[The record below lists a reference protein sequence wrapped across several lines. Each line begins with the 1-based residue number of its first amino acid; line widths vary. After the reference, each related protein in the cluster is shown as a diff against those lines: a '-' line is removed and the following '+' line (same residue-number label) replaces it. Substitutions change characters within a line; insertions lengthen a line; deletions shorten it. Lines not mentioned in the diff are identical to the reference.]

1 MLIFDVVELER
12 SVDESDVN
20 RIKNFLVTLLNDK
33 SNEDEIRKTS
43 VKIIKDGGVD
53 LIEVSINPNLL
64 ETGWKEKLDIFID
77 ALLLTKVEYKDE
89 NNRYILRLEGINEL
103 DLEDSPYIRP
113 LFGIGLPSFPK
124 SFNKDS
130 YNKLKVV
137 FQRYQPNIKL
147 EQVEEVSRRFNNLIF
162 TPYCIFGVNNIG
174 DIVCTL
180 EVDGN
185 IGSLGDKLELMI
197 KIEKMLR
204 DIGKLLIKTETGTSN
219 DKEYVRKYM
228 RKNRKEVTG
237 YFRSKK
243 NKKRS

>member
-1 MLIFDVVELER
+1 MLIFDVVELGR

-89 NNRYILRLEGINEL
+89 NNRYILRLEGIDEL

-113 LFGIGLPSFPK
+113 LFGTGLPSFPK

-147 EQVEEVSRRFNNLIF
+147 EQVEEVYRRFNDLIF

-174 DIVCTL
+174 DLVCTL

-185 IGSLGDKLELMI
+185 IGPLGDKLDFMI

-204 DIGKLLIKTETGTSN
+204 DIGKLLSKTETWTCN
-219 DKEYVRKYM
+219 DKEYVGEYM
-228 RKNRKEVTG
+228 RNDGTRVNG